1 MNTQRLLIFLA
12 TALLGGLTLSAQL
25 GLEELKRVQ
34 RMRPVYPF
42 DRSGDFLLMDLWRQR
57 AEQDTTPPRPSP
69 LWQELII
76 GKSLR
81 LGQGW
86 ELGFDGLVDIFSTS
100 NRYDGAWLGYEVF
113 AAKNIRH
120 GERLVLRSANNY
132 TTKSGRYMGQHRLV
146 YFYAP
151 WRAGQLVLDFG
162 LTSQNTTHLT
172 NDEEY
177 SEMHLNLWGTNKHY
191 RDYRKGYVSL
201 RNSLHLSPQLRL
213 DALGLYEHRRPQVG
227 YEGEAHQLLLGEV
240 RMTYDF
246 APRRSPSGDYPSP
259 YQSPRGLFAPE
270 LMLGYRLAFDPSRAW
285 ANSPSARYEVAMAS
299 LRSAYAWDDHKRL
312 SWALVGEYITS
323 GRGLSAYD
331 ALTLPVA
338 SALGRSPIGNS
349 WATGQSMSLRSG
361 GWGWGLVNYGGGRM
375 ALAHIPL
382 LRRYQVD
389 EELHLRALYGS
400 KSRLWLEAGYSLGLG
415 RMLRLGVFYGSN
427 LDGTNEFAF
436 RLSLPLLYLTSR
448 ASTRY

>member
-1 MNTQRLLIFLA
+1 MRTKTFLMLLFTLSLVS
-12 TALLGGLTLSAQL
+12 TPLSAQL
-25 GLEELKRVQ
+25 GREDLRRVQ
-34 RMRPVYPF
+34 RMRPEYPF
-42 DRSGDFLLMDLWRQR
+42 DRSGDFLLMDVWRQR
-57 AEQDTTPPRPSP
+57 TEQDTTPPKPSP

-81 LGQGW
+81 LGRGW
-86 ELGFDGLVDIFSTS
+86 ELGLDGLVDVFSTS

-120 GERLVLRSANNY
+120 GERLVLRSSNNY
-132 TTKSGRYMGQHRLV
+132 ATKAGRYMGQHRAI
-146 YFYAP
+146 YFYSP

-162 LTSQNTTHLT
+162 LTSLNTTHLT

-201 RNSLHLSPQLRL
+201 RNSLHLSPQLRF
-213 DALGLYEHRRPQVG
+213 DALALYENRRPQLG
-227 YEGEAHQLLLGEV
+227 YEGEAHQLLLGEL

-246 APRRSPSGDYPSP
+246 APRRTPSADYPSP
-259 YQSPRGLFAPE
+259 YQTPRGLFAPE
-270 LMLGYRLAFDPSRAW
+270 LMLGYRLAFDPSHSW
-285 ANSPSARYEVAMAS
+285 ASSTSARYEVAMAS
-299 LRSAYAWDDHKRL
+299 LRSAYAWDDHRRL
-312 SWALVGEYITS
+312 SWAWVGEYITS
-323 GRGLSAYD
+323 GSGMSAYD

-349 WATGQSMSLRSG
+349 WATGQSLHLRSG
-361 GWGWGLVNYGGGRM
+361 GWMWGLANYGGGRM

-400 KSRLWLEAGYSLGLG
+400 NARRWLELGYSLGLG
-415 RMLRLGVFYGSN
+415 RMLRLGVFYGSD
-427 LDGTNEFAF
+427 LDGANEFAF